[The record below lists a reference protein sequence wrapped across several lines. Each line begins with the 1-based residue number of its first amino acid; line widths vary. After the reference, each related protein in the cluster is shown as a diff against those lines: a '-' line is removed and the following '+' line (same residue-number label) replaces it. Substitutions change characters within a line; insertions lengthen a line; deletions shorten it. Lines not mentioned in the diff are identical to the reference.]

1 METHPLGRAE
11 WLKFTALFFN
21 KEALAEKAFDEIA
34 QEYERLSQLGHHVLV
49 RPTVLT
55 GTSWR
60 GTWFLPGGKSFMAQF
75 LRDAGAEYLWEK
87 DQTTG
92 AIPMDFESVLAQA
105 QHADFWVNADTWH
118 SVSDVLATDARY
130 GMFKA
135 LQTRQVFNREGRVN
149 SQGGNDYFETGV
161 MYPQK
166 VLADLIKIFHP
177 ELVPEHNLIW
187 YRQLAPARE

>member
-1 METHPLGRAE
+1 
-11 WLKFTALFFN
+11 
-21 KEALAEKAFDEIA
+21 
-34 QEYERLSQLGHHVLV
+34 
-49 RPTVLT
+49 
-55 GTSWR
+55 
-60 GTWFLPGGKSFMAQF
+60 
-75 LRDAGAEYLWEK
+75 
-87 DQTTG
+87 
-92 AIPMDFESVLAQA
+92 
-105 QHADFWVNADTWH
+105 
-118 SVSDVLATDARY
+118 
-130 GMFKA
+130 MFKA